1 VLLFSA
7 TGAFCAQSLLV
18 CFPIF
23 HHISRSGNW
32 NGQNRTAWSACQP
45 VLSVAESRAATIKKT
60 DKRPFSTGFLSANEQ
75 EVRAMT
81 LRLFNTLTG
90 QIDLVTPAD
99 GEALRMYECG
109 PTVYDY
115 GHIGN
120 FRTFLQVD
128 VLRRFLKLT
137 GTKVRHVM
145 NITDVDDK
153 IIRNAA
159 EAGISIG
166 AYTARFEQAFF
177 EDLETL
183 RVERPDVMARATEH
197 IPKMVELVQKL
208 AAAGA
213 AYQAEDGS
221 WYFRLVAFP
230 EYGKL
235 SKKDLSGMEDGARVD
250 LDEYEKDSAR
260 DFAMWK
266 AAKPGETSWDTAI
279 GRGRPGWHIECSAMA
294 MEYLG
299 ESFDLHA
306 GGEDLIFPHHENE
319 IAQSESVTHK
329 MFARHWMHVRFL
341 LVDGRKMSK
350 SEGNFYTLRDLLLKG
365 YKASAIRLALI
376 SVPYRHQYNFT
387 FEGLA
392 EATSAVERLRTFRQR
407 LIEGGFAPGE
417 NPTLQ
422 AAAGKAQEEYRS
434 ALANDLNTAEARAPI
449 FELLRAANTAMDQG
463 ELKAGDRDAILVV
476 LKDFDAVFDVLED
489 GDAEATRRALEWA
502 EQEGRLSEV
511 APELVARQGLTDA
524 AIEALVS
531 ERSLAKKQRNFARAD
546 AIRNELAEKGVVLE
560 DSKDGVRWKRK

>member
-1 VLLFSA
+1 L
-7 TGAFCAQSLLV
+7 QSSQLDALA
-18 CFPIF
+18 P
-23 HHISRSGNW
+23 S
-32 NGQNRTAWSACQP
+32 
-45 VLSVAESRAATIKKT
+45 
-60 DKRPFSTGFLSANEQ
+60 
-75 EVRAMT
+75 
-81 LRLFNTLTG
+81 
-90 QIDLVTPAD
+90 D
-99 GEALRMYECG
+99 GEALRMYACG

-159 EAGISIG
+159 AAGLPIG
-166 AYTARFEQAFF
+166 EYTARFEQAFF

-183 RVERPDVMARATEH
+183 RVERPEVIARATEH
-197 IPKMVELVQKL
+197 IPRMVELVQKL
-208 AAAGA
+208 AAEGA

-221 WYFRLVAFP
+221 WYFRLAAFP

-250 LDEYEKDSAR
+250 VDEYEKDSAR
-260 DFAMWK
+260 DFALWK
-266 AAKPGETSWDTAI
+266 AAKPGETFWDTAI

-306 GGEDLIFPHHENE
+306 GGEDLMFPHHENE

-329 MFARHWMHVRFL
+329 PFARHWMHVRFL

-376 SVPYRHQYNFT
+376 SVPYRHQFNFT
-387 FEGLA
+387 FDGLT
-392 EATSAVERLRTFRQR
+392 EATSAIERLRTFKQR
-407 LIEGGFAPGE
+407 LEQGSYAPGL
-417 NPTLQ
+417 NPQLQ
-422 AAAGKAQEEYRS
+422 AAAAKAQSDYLA

-449 FELLRAANTAMDQG
+449 FDLLRAANTAMDKGQ
-463 ELKAGDRDAILVV
+463 LLAGDRDAILAV
-476 LKDFDAVFDVLED
+476 LASFDAVFDVLTD
-489 GDAEATRRALEWA
+489 RDAEAIRQALEWA
-502 EQEGRLSEV
+502 EREGRLSEV
-511 APELVARQGLTDA
+511 APELLARQGLTDD
-524 AIEALVS
+524 AIDALVA
-531 ERSLAKKQRNFARAD
+531 ERTEAKRQRNFARAD
-546 AIRNELAEKGVVLE
+546 QIRNELAEKGVVLE